1 MVLCMWSR
9 IDILII
15 NKKLKKIYKKKKKK
29 KKKNPYL
36 QIFIC
41 SPSNQKPIL
50 IFSHLGQEA
59 TWKELK
65 RMKGSEHTLEDK
77 GQL

>member
-1 MVLCMWSR
+1 M
-9 IDILII
+9 
-15 NKKLKKIYKKKKKK
+15 

-65 RMKGSEHTLEDK
+65 WMKGSEHTLEDK